1 MHSKLILSKYL
12 LVLFNKIFELGYF
25 PKAWSEGFVV
35 TLHKKGSLN
44 NENNYRG
51 ITLLSTI
58 GTLFSR
64 VLNNRLNS
72 WADKY
77 SVYIDAQSG
86 FRSNMGTVDNICV
99 LHGILSHMLNE
110 GKRLYCAFIDF
121 TKEFDYVVRDN
132 LSMKL
137 IKLGIRGNIL
147 NIIESMYC
155 AVK

>member
-1 MHSKLILSKYL
+1 MHGKLILSKYL

-64 VLNNRLNS
+64 VLNNRLN
-72 WADKY
+72 

-155 AVK
+155 AVQ